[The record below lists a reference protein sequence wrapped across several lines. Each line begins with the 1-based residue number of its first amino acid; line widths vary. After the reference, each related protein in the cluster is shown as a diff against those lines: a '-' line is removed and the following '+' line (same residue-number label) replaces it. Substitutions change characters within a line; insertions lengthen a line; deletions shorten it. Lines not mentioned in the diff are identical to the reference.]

1 MQRSFKDYFTITLK
15 GMAMGAA
22 DVVPGV
28 SGGTIAF
35 ITGIYQEL
43 ISTIS
48 GVDFS
53 LITTWK
59 NQGFKAAWLQLN
71 GPFIVALLTGIFI
84 SIFSIMQVANYLLEN
99 HPVLIWSFFF
109 GLILA
114 SVWFVAKQIP
124 KWNAKLVIALIAG
137 AALAFYIISLPPLV
151 GGAPSD
157 IFLFVA
163 GAIAICAMI
172 LPGISGAFI
181 LVLLGAYKT
190 VTEAAHDFDFKTL
203 GIVALGAVVGLLSFS
218 RILKWL
224 FQHYSNI
231 TLAVLTGFIA
241 GSLNKIWPWKKVLE
255 TAEFGDK
262 SVVLREASV
271 LPWNFEGNP
280 HLWPAIFL
288 MLAGFLLILIL
299 ERLAMQKPVDQNAAN
314 PNV

>member
-1 MQRSFKDYFTITLK
+1 MQRSLKDYLKIGIK

-43 ISTIS
+43 IETIS

-53 LITTWK
+53 LLKTWK
-59 NQGFKAAWLQLN
+59 LQGFQAMWKQLN
-71 GPFIVALLTGIFI
+71 GSFILALLSGILI
-84 SIFSIMQVANYLLEN
+84 SIFSVMRVTNYLLET

-114 SVWFVAKQIP
+114 SVWFVARQIP
-124 KWNAKLVIALIAG
+124 KWNFKIVLALLIG
-137 AALAFYIISLPPLV
+137 AAIAFYIISLPPL
-151 GGAPSD
+151 GATTNKY
-157 IFLFVA
+157 FLFLA

-203 GIVALGAVVGLLSFS
+203 GIVALGAVFGLLAFS
-218 RILKWL
+218 RVLKWL
-224 FQHYSNI
+224 FDHYSTI

-255 TAEFGDK
+255 TAQFGEK
-262 SVVLREASV
+262 IVVLREASV
-271 LPWNFEGNP
+271 LPGNFEGNP
-280 HLWPAIFL
+280 HLFPAVIL
-288 MLAGFLLILIL
+288 MFSGFIIILIL
-299 ERLAMQKPVDQNAAN
+299 EQIATKKPISQNAAN
-314 PNV
+314 QDL